1 MLAVLGSPLSAS
13 GCGFPSKALRRNCKC
28 WVRKEVLGQVTSAM
42 HLSFLLTE
50 HQKGNCSAFPI
61 GCGKDQMGQHR
72 LKWFWAKAGMKLGVR
87 CSTSHLSVSELCIL
101 YSFQCYGWNCG
112 PLFTPDLHPHTSR
125 ISLRILITK
134 GVPLKGKKLI
144 RHIPC
149 RYYLG
154 FLRGLKCVIFWCVC
168 MYACM
173 HVCLKV
179 CASNQDDQGSQ
190 KRTSDS
196 LASESLGIV
205 TCSTWVLRTKYES
218 SARAVCVLV
227 SEPFFHL
234 YSFIYQ
240 LDTPLYNLNHL
251 EESQWGIVLM
261 RLACRLVW
269 GGLLT
274 VDWCRKTHLTLFP
287 GVQAWLV
294 MCSGS

>member
-42 HLSFLLTE
+42 LLSFLLTE

-72 LKWFWAKAGMKLGVR
+72 LKWFWAKAGMKSGVR
-87 CSTSHLSVSELCIL
+87 CSISHLSVSELCIL

-112 PLFTPDLHPHTSR
+112 PLFTPDLHPHTSH
-125 ISLRILITK
+125 ISLGILITK

-173 HVCLKV
+173 HACLKV
-179 CASNQDDQGSQ
+179 CAS
-190 KRTSDS
+190 
-196 LASESLGIV
+196 ESRWPGKPEEDIWFLGIGV
-205 TCSTWVLRTKYES
+205 PWNCDLLDMGVKNQIWVFCKS
-218 SARAVCVLV
+218 S
-227 SEPFFHL
+227 
-234 YSFIYQ
+234 
-240 LDTPLYNLNHL
+240 
-251 EESQWGIVLM
+251 
-261 RLACRLVW
+261 
-269 GGLLT
+269 
-274 VDWCRKTHLTLFP
+274 
-287 GVQAWLV
+287 
-294 MCSGS
+294 MCSCLWAIFPSL